1 MRTSTWRG
9 TQVRSFTSRSEYHR
23 PRIWRSLVLVLVGA
37 PLFALGWYLVANGLP
52 EMSVRKAEI
61 WFSGGPLI
69 LGVAGLAFGAY
80 GLMSSIPG
88 AMRTSDAAIDLE
100 LGDVGITVRGGHVIP
115 WGSIK
120 GATEVRYMNQAKVRL
135 LWSSRDLNRDLVLRL
150 NEPLDVPG
158 AASKAGKHTVR
169 IKLHRYPAPEYQ
181 KPFAQVVAKLRSR
194 RIQVVESKKYKQT

>member
-1 MRTSTWRG
+1 MDSASHQTQSRG
-9 TQVRSFTSRSEYHR
+9 FTSRSSYHWR
-23 PRIWRSLVLVLVGA
+23 RIWRSAILVILGA
-37 PLFALGWYLVANGLP
+37 PLFALGLYLVANGLP

-69 LGVAGLAFGAY
+69 LGAVGLALGAY
-80 GLMSSIPG
+80 GLMTSIPG
-88 AMRTSDAAIDLE
+88 AMRTGDDAIDLE

-135 LWSSRDLNRDLVLRL
+135 LWSSRDLNRDLLLRL
-150 NEPLDVPG
+150 KEPLDVPG

-194 RIQVVESKKYKQT
+194 RIQVVETRKHKQT